1 MTTTSDVVRIFSEI
15 QDWTEEVTIIPNSW
29 GTINSLGLF
38 AVEPVA
44 EHTVVFEEITFDGAL
59 IVDRVRGERNSV
71 GRDAAR
77 KIHSFAVPHFPSDD
91 LILPNDIQGKRA
103 YGSAT
108 EAEQLDAVRMRKM
121 ARIRQNHAWTLEA
134 ARAQVLTAG
143 SVYSPSG
150 TVTQNWFTE
159 FGKTQTAVDFVLGT
173 SGTNV
178 LSKVEAC
185 IAAIQ
190 DNAGSVTIT
199 GVVALCSAT
208 FFAKLI
214 SHASVQTAYQ
224 YYSSTQSP
232 LRDRLATGGSAVPLH
247 RMFDFG
253 GCHFIEMRDAY
264 NGVPLIPA
272 QTAVFVPLG
281 TDYFKTYFSPANRFG
296 LVNTL
301 GEEVYMFEYASPNGT
316 SIQLETE
323 SNHVSAIMK
332 PTLIIN
338 ALTSN

>member
-1 MTTTSDVVRIFSEI
+1 MIVRSFANGFDV
-15 QDWTEEVTIIPNSW
+15 QDWTQEVSVIPNSW

-38 AVEPVA
+38 NVVPVA
-44 EHTVVFEEITFDGAL
+44 EHTVVFEEILFDGAL

-71 GRDAAR
+71 GRDANR
-77 KIHSFAVPHFPSDD
+77 KIHSFPVPHFPMDD
-91 LILPNDIQGKRA
+91 LILPQDIQGKRA

-108 EAEQLDAVRMRKM
+108 EAEQLDAVRIRKM

-143 SVYSPSG
+143 SVYAPNG

-159 FGKTQTAVDFVLGT
+159 FGKTQTSVDFVFGT
-173 SGTNV
+173 STTNIIA
-178 LSKVEAC
+178 KVEAC

-190 DNAGSVTIT
+190 DNAGSVTIS
-199 GVVALCSAT
+199 GVVALCSPT
-208 FFAKLI
+208 WFAKLI
-214 SHASVQTAYQ
+214 SHPNVVNAYQ
-224 YYSSTQSP
+224 YYTSTQSP
-232 LRDRLATGGSAVPLH
+232 LRDRLATGGSSVPLH
-247 RMFDFG
+247 RMFDYG
-253 GCHFIEMRDAY
+253 GVHFIEMRDAY
-264 NGVPLIPA
+264 NGVPLIPVG
-272 QTAVFVPLG
+272 TAVFVPLG
-281 TDYFKTYFSPANRFG
+281 TEYFKTYFSPANRFG

-323 SNHVSAIMK
+323 SNHVSAVMK

-338 ALTSN
+338 AITSN